1 VTRTLVN
8 QLARVRTCGFDV
20 VVGCT
25 MVDAYE
31 HGVMRDG
38 DRRRTMRCEALD
50 ELEEFYLLMRHYC
63 LLMGVASSS
72 SHGVSRINVED
83 NDDRRESLALACDDD
98 GGSEVGIQ
106 LCSMGAESDSETD
119 DEQ

>member
-1 VTRTLVN
+1 
-8 QLARVRTCGFDV
+8 
-20 VVGCT
+20 

-31 HGVMRDG
+31 HGVMCDG
-38 DRRRTMRCEALD
+38 DRRRTMRSEALD

-83 NDDRRESLALACDDD
+83 DDDRRESSALACNDD
-98 GGSEVGIQ
+98 GESEVGIQ
-106 LCSMGAESDSETD
+106 LCSTGAELDSEMD
-119 DEQ
+119 DVQ